1 MKKLA
6 SFGTGKHAVRFIW
19 KDVFL
24 QKVYVEYRAN
34 SRANTAS
41 ILRKFLRSLKRVN
54 IESKSISI
62 KDIINENVTYGY
74 KWLAAHCPECQI
86 ATYSKDN
93 KHTQKKTYLFDY
105 HFTSYV
111 TLQGIQ
117 RLLNSST
124 DNRN

>member
-6 SFGTGKHAVRFIW
+6 SFGTGKHVVQFIW

-24 QKVYVEYRAN
+24 QKVYVEYRTN
-34 SRANTAS
+34 SRTGTAS
-41 ILRKFLRSLKRVN
+41 ILRKFLRSLKQVN
-54 IESKSISI
+54 IKSKNTSI
-62 KDIINENVTYGY
+62 KEIINENVAYGY

-86 ATYSKDN
+86 MTYSKDN
-93 KHTQKKTYLFDY
+93 KNIQKKTYLFDY

-117 RLLNSST
+117 RLLNGST